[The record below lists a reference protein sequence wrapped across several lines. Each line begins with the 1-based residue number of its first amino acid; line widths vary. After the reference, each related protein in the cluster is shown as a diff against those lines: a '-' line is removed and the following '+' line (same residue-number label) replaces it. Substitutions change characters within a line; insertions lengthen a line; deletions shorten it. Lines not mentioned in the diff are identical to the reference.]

1 MFRSPSAV
9 LLLAVLSTT
18 AQAEA
23 AGDAEPPKRFEG
35 AIGLMSTYGQEY
47 PGAEKSGWGFR
58 PAGFLRY
65 GRITLSG
72 AGGFTT
78 RRDDEVERGLAAE
91 LVNRK
96 DWRVNLSGRLSNGRR
111 ESASAALA
119 GMGDI
124 ESTILARLRIQWTP
138 PGGWKYTLAFSSDV
152 LGHGSGWIADLGA
165 SRTWALGP
173 DTKLVYGVDLSFG
186 SDTYMQTWYGVTPE
200 QSQRTG
206 HPVYTPGN
214 SLRDIS
220 TGLTL
225 RHEFGKRWGA
235 FVGGRVGRQLGD
247 AAASPLVRRVHGWEA
262 AGGLVWRF

>member
-1 MFRSPSAV
+1 MFRFPSAA
-9 LLLAVLSTT
+9 LLLALLCTT
-18 AQAEA
+18 VQAEGTEDKP
-23 AGDAEPPKRFEG
+23 AGTRFEG

-47 PGAEKSGWGFR
+47 AGAQKSGWGLR

-91 LVNRK
+91 LVKR
-96 DWRVNLSGRLSNGRR
+96 DEWRVSLSGRLSTGRR

-124 ESTILARLRIQWTP
+124 EGTILARLRIQWTP
-138 PGGWKYTLAFSSDV
+138 PGGWKFTLAFSSDV

-165 SRTWALGP
+165 THTWALGP
-173 DTKLVYGVDLSFG
+173 DTRLVYDVDLSFG

-206 HPVYTPGN
+206 YPVYTPGN
-214 SLRDIS
+214 SLRDLS

-225 RHEFGKRWGA
+225 RHEFGKRWGG
-235 FVGGRVGRQLGD
+235 FVGARAGRQLGD
-247 AAASPLVRRVHGWEA
+247 AAASPLVRRVQGWELTS
-262 AGGLVWRF
+262 GLVWRF